1 LKNVVKRTVLSTIVV
16 GTMIATA
23 GCTAQYTSGT
33 IQDKQAKTIN
43 GITECAILVELKDG
57 SSEWWP
63 ITQDIYS
70 ILEVGE
76 LVTKSANDTF
86 SLG

>member
-1 LKNVVKRTVLSTIVV
+1 MKNVVKRTVLSTIIV

-23 GCTAQYTSGT
+23 GCTANYTSGV
-33 IQDKQAKTIN
+33 IQDKTAQTKD
-43 GITECAILVELKDG
+43 GVTECSILVELNDG
-57 SSEWWP
+57 SSEWWS

-76 LVTKSANDTF
+76 LVTKSVNDTY